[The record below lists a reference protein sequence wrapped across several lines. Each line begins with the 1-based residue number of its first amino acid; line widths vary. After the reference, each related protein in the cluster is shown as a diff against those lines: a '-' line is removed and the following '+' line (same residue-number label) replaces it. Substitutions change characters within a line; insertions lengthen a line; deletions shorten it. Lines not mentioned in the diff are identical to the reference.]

1 VPSLKDQ
8 VAIITGAGSGIGR
21 GGALRFA
28 SEGAHVVVADI
39 KSADTV
45 AEEIRQRR
53 GNAIGIEVDV
63 ADPAA
68 VDAMVQRVVD
78 KFGKIDILWSNAGV
92 QVNKPVETTT
102 DAEFERVMKV
112 NFGGFFHCVR
122 AVVPHM
128 IKQRSGAILST
139 SSIDG
144 VIGERNIA
152 VYSGSKGAILAM
164 TRAMTADYAQYG
176 IRVNSL
182 CPGWI
187 DTPINDPFFLN
198 NPAAKALATSYQPI
212 GRLGTPADIAGV
224 AAFLCSADAGFV
236 TGATIVVDG
245 GITSTWLET
254 PPETPS
260 PAQ

>member
-1 VPSLKDQ
+1 MPSLQDQ

-21 GGALRFA
+21 GGAIRFA
-28 SEGAHVVVADI
+28 AEGAHVVVADV
-39 KSADTV
+39 KPADAV
-45 AEEIRQRR
+45 VEEIR
-53 GNAIGIEVDV
+53 GSGGDAMGVKVDV
-63 ADPAA
+63 ADAGF
-68 VDAMVQRVVD
+68 VEAMVKQVIDR
-78 KFGKIDILWSNAGV
+78 FGRIDILWSNAGV

-102 DAEFERVMKV
+102 DEEYDRLMNI
-112 NFGGFFHCVR
+112 NFRGFFNCVR

-128 IKQRSGAILST
+128 IRQHRGAILST

-144 VIGERNIA
+144 LIGEKNIA
-152 VYSGSKGAILAM
+152 VYSASKGAILAM
-164 TRAMTADYAQYG
+164 TRAMTADYSQHG
-176 IRVNSL
+176 IRVNSI

-198 NPAAKALATSYQPI
+198 DPAAKALATSYQPV

-224 AAFLCSADAGFV
+224 AVFLCSADAGFV

-254 PPETPS
+254 PPETPK
-260 PAQ
+260 